1 MTLGGRFYMV
11 DFRLGLYTVD
21 FTWTSYSRVYMIIK
35 NEVKFSLSGN
45 NFLNPNNQT
54 LDSIHSYGRVEVVP
68 SRPQPDK
75 RK

>member
-1 MTLGGRFYMV
+1 
-11 DFRLGLYTVD
+11 
-21 FTWTSYSRVYMIIK
+21 MIIK